1 MTAAYSGVKPSSATA
16 ATDQDFG
23 AVVPTYLCAYESQK
37 QSRRERRRFGQA
49 RNRLERI
56 PVAALHQWTRADLD
70 RHASRAGVDRRARA
84 DR

>member
-1 MTAAYSGVKPSSATA
+1 MLAGGGAVQFA
-16 ATDQDFG
+16 ATDQDSD

-37 QSRRERRRFGQA
+37 QSRRERRRFGLA

-56 PVAALHQWTRADLD
+56 PVAALHRWARADLD
-70 RHASRAGVDRRARA
+70 RHTSHAGVDRRARA